1 MWKQNINN
9 NDIRGQGSNS
19 FQNWIFWVNLLKYR
33 SAENPNNCAS
43 LVLQQ
48 YWQCY
53 VPLISTTSTGI
64 CFSRIRNN
72 SRL

>member
-9 NDIRGQGSNS
+9 NDIRGQGLI
-19 FQNWIFWVNLLKYR
+19 FFWVNLLKYR
-33 SAENPNNCAS
+33 SAENPNNRAN
-43 LVLQQ
+43 LVIIIITVLTVLQ
-48 YWQCY
+48 Y

-64 CFSRIRNN
+64 CFSRTRNN